1 MEFTEL
7 LGNEQLKQRL
17 AGMLRQRKT
26 SHCYLIAGPDGSGK
40 HTLAALLA
48 AALQCTGPGEAPCR
62 RCPQCRK
69 ALGGIHP
76 DVVFVDD
83 ETKKTLPV
91 DLIRRVCADV
101 FIRPNEGAHKVYV
114 FPHAEKLT
122 PIDQNTL
129 LKVLEE
135 PPAYAVFLLL
145 APNPGLLLPTVR
157 SRCAALQLAPLPED
171 VLLGALRRR
180 CPGREEADYRRAAA
194 CGYLGQ
200 ALDLLAAPA
209 LPPETE
215 ALLAAYAAHSPLR
228 LLEVLTPLEKRKREQ
243 LLPLLQDW
251 ERLLTEALAARCAG
265 TPAPEALQTVRD
277 RRTAPELL
285 AAVEAL
291 REAQTYCTANVSP
304 AAVCGALA
312 VKL

>member
-180 CPGREEADYRRAAA
+180 CPGRDEADYRRAGIWGARLLFTTENPRECVQVA
-194 CGYLGQ
+194 ERYLGRGRYEPNDFTRG
-200 ALDLLAAPA
+200 L
-209 LPPETE
+209 
-215 ALLAAYAAHSPLR
+215 YY
-228 LLEVLTPLEKRKREQ
+228 
-243 LLPLLQDW
+243 
-251 ERLLTEALAARCAG
+251 
-265 TPAPEALQTVRD
+265 RD
-277 RRTAPELL
+277 
-285 AAVEAL
+285 VE
-291 REAQTYCTANVSP
+291 
-304 AAVCGALA
+304 
-312 VKL
+312 